1 MCGVRGGRTMATTAM
16 PQPQENSVPLIEVKV
31 IEDVTVLARVDDRA

>member
-1 MCGVRGGRTMATTAM
+1 M

-31 IEDVTVLARVDDRA
+31 IEGVTALARADDRA